1 MKNFTFEQ
9 ICFVTIVNL
18 HVQYF
23 REFNSPS
30 RKILKFDFLPYSAFI
45 FGGRNQ
51 RPKAENLR
59 FWPKI
64 SASGIPLVGLND
76 FTPNEFENIYI
87 PGQEL
92 WNR

>member
-1 MKNFTFEQ
+1 M
-9 ICFVTIVNL
+9 
-18 HVQYF
+18 
-23 REFNSPS
+23 
-30 RKILKFDFLPYSAFI
+30 KFDFLPYSAFI

-92 WNR
+92 WNRQGFAKQHRTKIFIADSIKIYKKND